1 MISFHNLTYPQLELL
16 DLPHVDLL
24 HLLDRLPQRGE
35 LPAGRAR
42 LGLRRRTLVEVA
54 VRGPGDQMKVLEVTL
69 GKNQV
74 RLVIFHLAHKLK

>member
-54 VRGPGDQMKVLEVTL
+54 VRGPGDQMQVLKVTL
-69 GKNQV
+69 GK
-74 RLVIFHLAHKLK
+74 IK

>member
-1 MISFHNLTYPQLELL
+1 MELL

-35 LPAGRAR
+35 LPARRAR

-54 VRGPGDQMKVLEVTL
+54 VGGPGDQVQVLEVAL
-69 GKNQV
+69 GKDGKKLNQ
-74 RLVIFHLAHKLK
+74 RLDMFAEYGELHVT